1 MTPETSAEV
10 AVPQAEVVSVLME
23 RTAPAAIDQSSSWTP
38 FAEAVLPP
46 RAAQPEKS
54 QAVAQE
60 PAAEGPES
68 SGTPAALRSGTLRNK
83 DYPIAA
89 RKAGAEGAVA
99 VRYTVGING
108 KVQDCNV
115 IQSSGNADLD
125 ATTCRLV
132 QRRFKYAPARDPD
145 GRPIAQ
151 VFTKLYEWFLVP
163 RNNSRP
169 STDVAARTK

>member
-1 MTPETSAEV
+1 M
-10 AVPQAEVVSVLME
+10 
-23 RTAPAAIDQSSSWTP
+23 
-38 FAEAVLPP
+38 
-46 RAAQPEKS
+46 
-54 QAVAQE
+54 
-60 PAAEGPES
+60 
-68 SGTPAALRSGTLRNK
+68 PAALRSGALRNK

-99 VRYTVGING
+99 VRYTVGIDG

-132 QRRFKYAPARDPD
+132 QRRFRYDPARHAD
-145 GRPIAQ
+145 GSPTAQ

-169 STDVAARTK
+169 STDVAAGTKK